1 MKKIL
6 FVIIVFLTSI
16 TSYSQD
22 NKGDLLKLDLGIL
35 NKIRLTYE
43 HPIKSTR
50 AFTFG
55 SSADFYFG
63 SFPGIKIEPF
73 GRVYFG
79 GLAPEGLYLQA
90 RFLYGS
96 FNKEFIYYRDGFTN
110 SNSSGY
116 LESIYKKTSIS
127 STGGGLDLGYQW
139 LSGRNNNIVI
149 DLSLGT
155 QFMSDI
161 NNTIKEG
168 SYSYS
173 TTNVGFLTT
182 GPGAIFNP
190 HLSIG
195 YRF

>member
-1 MKKIL
+1 MKKNL
-6 FVIIVFLTSI
+6 LAFIVVLTSL

-22 NKGDLLKLDLGIL
+22 NKGDLLKLDLSL
-35 NKIRLTYE
+35 FNKIRLTYE
-43 HPIKSTR
+43 HPIKSSS

-55 SSADFYFG
+55 SSANFYFG
-63 SFPGIKIEPF
+63 SFPGLKIEPF
-73 GRVYFG
+73 GRFYFG
-79 GLAPEGLYLQA
+79 GEAPEGLYFQG

-96 FNKEFIYYRDGFTN
+96 FSKDFIYYRDGFAN

-116 LESIYKKTSIS
+116 LETIVKKTSVS

-149 DLSLGT
+149 DISFGAQL
-155 QFMSDI
+155 MNDI
-161 NNTIKEG
+161 NHSIKEG
-168 SYSYS
+168 GYSYS